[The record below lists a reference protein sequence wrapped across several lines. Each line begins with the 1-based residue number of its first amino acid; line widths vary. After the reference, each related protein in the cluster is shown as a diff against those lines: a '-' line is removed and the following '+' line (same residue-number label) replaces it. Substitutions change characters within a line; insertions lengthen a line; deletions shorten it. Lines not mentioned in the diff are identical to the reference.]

1 VIVPARLR
9 RLLPFLLAFALGI
22 GAAAGLAA
30 CGGGGGS
37 SKALIP
43 ASNADQLKSDLD
55 DVSAAV
61 DNQECSKADTALAQL
76 QRDIQQ
82 LPAATSNRLSRKLT
96 EGYDRLR
103 RQADKECQPTTT
115 STQTV
120 PTTTTIVPTNTVT
133 TTTTP
138 TTTTTTTPTTTTPT
152 TTTPTTTETIAPD
165 NGGVTTP

>member
-1 VIVPARLR
+1 MIVPARLR
-9 RLLPFLLAFALGI
+9 RLLPFLLAFSLGI

-30 CGGGGGS
+30 CGGGKA

-43 ASNADQLKSDLD
+43 AANADQLKGDLD

-61 DNQECSKADTALAQL
+61 DDQDCTKADSALAQL
-76 QRDIQQ
+76 ERDLQE
-82 LPAATSNRLSRKLT
+82 LPAGTSKRLTRKLG

-103 RQADKECQPTTT
+103 RQADRECRPKTT
-115 STQTV
+115 STETI
-120 PTTTTIVPTNTVT
+120 PTTTTIVPTTTVTPT
-133 TTTTP
+133 TTT

-152 TTTPTTTETIAPD
+152 TTTPSTTSTLAPD